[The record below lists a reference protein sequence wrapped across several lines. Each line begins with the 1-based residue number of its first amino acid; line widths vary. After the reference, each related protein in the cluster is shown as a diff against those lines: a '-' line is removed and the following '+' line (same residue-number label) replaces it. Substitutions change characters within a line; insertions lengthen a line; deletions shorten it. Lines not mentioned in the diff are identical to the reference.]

1 VSPRRIRKSQTL
13 SIAVAG
19 NEPPSEFRIFKAGQN
34 ETSKGVFIFDDKAA
48 EHVLAT
54 YADQGNE
61 LMVDYDHGSLG
72 LAVDPAHAGKAAG
85 WFNLEL
91 RDGELW
97 AANVRWTEPAA
108 KALAHAEWRYLSPA
122 FELDENGRVLSLIN
136 VALTNM
142 PATKRMQPLM
152 AASAL
157 ALSGGSMDPE
167 MIKKALAAI
176 KEGDSDAAL
185 ALLEGMI
192 AEAAGGE
199 APAEEEAPA
208 EVMAEEPPPEE
219 EEEEEEEI
227 AASEDAPAV
236 AAATARLLRLTGKD
250 TFGTALDEIE
260 TWRQSHINLAK
271 RDAQLTKDRAAIE
284 ASDRRR
290 LYGDLVT
297 KASFKPARVWADSKA
312 KKALPHLERM
322 SLVELSQFV
331 ADEIAALPEG
341 ARKTPRPPTSAQHE
355 LSAEELA
362 LCARKK
368 IDPAKYAANRA
379 AIKARSTNASRSEA

>member
-19 NEPPSEFRIFKAGQN
+19 NEPPSEFRIFKAGEN

-48 EHVLAT
+48 KAVLAT

-61 LMVDYDHGSLG
+61 LMVDYDHASLG
-72 LAVDPAHAGKAAG
+72 FAVDPAHAGKAAG

-97 AANVRWTEPAA
+97 ATNVRWTEPAA
-108 KALAHAEWRYLSPA
+108 QALARAEWRYLSPA
-122 FELDENGRVLSLIN
+122 FELDEDGRVLSLIN

-157 ALSGGSMDPE
+157 ALSGGTMDPE

-208 EVMAEEPPPEE
+208 EIMAEEPPS

-250 TFGTALDEIE
+250 TFGSALDEIE
-260 TWRQSHINLAK
+260 TWRQSHINLSK

-290 LYGDLVT
+290 LYGELVT
-297 KASFKPARVWADSKA
+297 KASKAPARVWADPKA
-312 KKALPHLERM
+312 KKALPYLERM
-322 SLVELSQFV
+322 SLVELTQFV

-341 ARKTPRPPTSAQHE
+341 ARKALRPPTSAQHD
-355 LSAEELA
+355 LSADDIA
-362 LCARKK
+362 FCARKK
-368 IDPAKYAANRA
+368 IDPAKYAATRA